1 MSIAHDD
8 ARLYDCREAFAET
21 LTELARADS
30 RVMVVC
36 NDSMGSSNL
45 VAFADEF
52 PKRLVN
58 VGIAEQDMV
67 GVAAGLAGA
76 GFVPFVCGAA
86 PFLTAR
92 ALEQIKVD
100 VAYSDVHVVLC
111 GMSPGLA
118 YGPLG
123 PTHHSIEDLSWL
135 RAIANLTIVVPSDPA
150 FTTQA
155 VRWASSAARPVFL
168 RVARFGV
175 PLIDRNGRDFVAG
188 RADQLRDGG
197 DVALIAIGIMVPR
210 ALEAAQLLAEQH
222 IEARVLDMS
231 TLAPLDREAVLSAA
245 AETGHIVTVEEATVH
260 GGLGAAV
267 AEVVVQHHPV
277 AMRLLG
283 VPGVFAPTGGTAF
296 LLEHFGLTAD
306 GIATAAQE
314 LLSSGDEHETASAG
328 AHDAVSLGVVAA
340 TTADESPT
348 AALRGRM

>member
-1 MSIAHDD
+1 MSITDGD
-8 ARLYDCREAFAET
+8 ARLYDCREAFAES
-21 LTELARADS
+21 LTELARADP
-30 RVMVVC
+30 RVVVVC
-36 NDSMGSSNL
+36 NDSLGSSNL
-45 VAFADEF
+45 VAFAAEF

-76 GFVPFVCGAA
+76 GFIPFVCGAA

-100 VAYSDVHVVLC
+100 IAYSDVHVVLC

-118 YGPLG
+118 YGALG

-135 RAIANLTIVVPSDPA
+135 RAIANLTIVVPSDPV
-150 FTTQA
+150 FTSQA
-155 VRWASSAARPVFL
+155 VRWAASAGRPVFL
-168 RVARFGV
+168 RIARFGV
-175 PLIDRNGRDFVAG
+175 PMIDRHGRGFVAG

-197 DVALIAIGIMVPR
+197 DVALIAIGIMVPQ
-210 ALEAAQLLAEQH
+210 ALEAARLLAQQQ

-231 TLAPLDREAVLSAA
+231 TLTPLDREAVLSAA
-245 AETGHIVTVEEATVH
+245 ADTGRIVTVEEATVH

-296 LLEHFGLTAD
+296 LLEHFGLTAE
-306 GIATAAQE
+306 GIATAARQ
-314 LLSSGDEHETASAG
+314 LLSSADEHGTANDG
-328 AHDAVSLGVVAA
+328 ADDAVRLGVVAA
-340 TTADESPT
+340 TTAEPPT
-348 AALRGRM
+348 STLRGRM

>member
-1 MSIAHDD
+1 MSIADGETL
-8 ARLYDCREAFAET
+8 LYDCREAFAES
-21 LTELARADS
+21 LTELARDDP
-30 RVMVVC
+30 RVVVVC
-36 NDSMGSSNL
+36 NDSISSSNL
-45 VAFADEF
+45 VDFAAEF
-52 PKRLVN
+52 PERLVN

-76 GFVPFVCGAA
+76 GLIPFVCGAA
-86 PFLTAR
+86 PFMTAR

-100 VAYSDVHVVLC
+100 IAYSDVHVVLC

-118 YGPLG
+118 YGALG

-135 RAIANLTIVVPSDPA
+135 RAIANLTIIVPSDPA
-150 FTTQA
+150 FTSQA

-175 PLIDRNGRDFVAG
+175 PLIDRQGRDFVAG

-197 DVALIAIGIMVPR
+197 DVALIAIGIMVPQ
-210 ALEAAQLLAEQH
+210 ALEAARLLAEQH

-245 AETGHIVTVEEATVH
+245 VDTGRIVTVEEATVR

-296 LLEHFGLTAD
+296 LLEHFGLTAE
-306 GIATAAQE
+306 GIAAAARE
-314 LLSSGDEHETASAG
+314 LLSSADENETASDG
-328 AHDAVSLGVVAA
+328 GPNAVRLGVIAA
-340 TTADESPT
+340 TTADDSPIVT
-348 AALRGRM
+348 PKGRF

>member
-1 MSIAHDD
+1 MSLGDGNP
-8 ARLYDCREAFAET
+8 RLYDCREAFAES
-21 LTELARADS
+21 LAELARADA
-30 RVMVVC
+30 RVVVVC
-36 NDSMGSSNL
+36 NDSVGSSNL
-45 VAFADEF
+45 VAFAAEF

-76 GFVPFVCGAA
+76 GLIPYVCGAA

-100 VAYSDVHVVLC
+100 IAYSDVHVVLC

-118 YGPLG
+118 YGALG

-135 RAIANLTIVVPSDPA
+135 RSIANLTVVVPSDPA
-150 FTTQA
+150 FTSQA
-155 VRWASSAARPVFL
+155 VRWASSAAHPVFL

-175 PLIDRNGRDFVAG
+175 PLIDRHGRGFVAG
-188 RADQLRDGG
+188 RADQLRDGR

-210 ALEAAQLLAEQH
+210 ALEAARLLAEAD
-222 IEARVLDMS
+222 IRARVLDMS
-231 TLAPLDREAVLSAA
+231 TLTPLDREAVLSAA
-245 AETGHIVTVEEATVH
+245 VETGRIVTVEEATVH

-277 AMRLLG
+277 PMRLLG

-296 LLEHFGLTAD
+296 LLEHFGLTAE
-306 GIATAAQE
+306 GIATAARE
-314 LLSSGDEHETASAG
+314 LLSSSDGHAVGDGGTR
-328 AHDAVSLGVVAA
+328 DAVDRGLVSA
-340 TTADESPT
+340 TPAEVSPT
-348 AALRGRM
+348 PALRGRL